1 MRYFLFGTVL
11 FSTLLISGC
20 GSSDEESDVSTT
32 TDTTT
37 NTTTTPP
44 ATSATDTN
52 QNKVAAPT
60 ANTVAPTV
68 NTVTAPVMNNQPVAT
83 SSVGLNPEHGKPGHR
98 CDIAV
103 GAPLDSKPTQP
114 AASPSI
120 SLPANGQKSAPVVSS
135 PTITPTVTPA
145 TTAPVTGAGL
155 NPEHGKPGH
164 RCDIAVGAPLNSAP
178 ATKTTQPAATTITP
192 SISPAPAVQPVA
204 TPVTPAVSA
213 DAGGLNP
220 EHGKPGH
227 RCDIAVGAPLN
238 SKPKQ

>member
-1 MRYFLFGTVL
+1 MRNFLFGTVF
-11 FSTLLISGC
+11 FSTLLIAGC
-20 GSSDEESDVSTT
+20 GSSDEESDE
-32 TDTTT
+32 TT
-37 NTTTTPP
+37 NTTTTTAPP
-44 ATSATDTN
+44 SAVTADTN
-52 QNKVAAPT
+52 QNKIALPAT
-60 ANTVAPTV
+60 
-68 NTVTAPVMNNQPVAT
+68 NTVTAPVLNNQPPVAT
-83 SSVGLNPEHGKPGHR
+83 SSAGLNPEHGKPGHR

-114 AASPSI
+114 VANPSVSI
-120 SLPANGQKSAPVVSS
+120 PANGQKSAPVISA
-135 PTITPTVTPA
+135 PTITTPVVTPTVTP
-145 TTAPVTGAGL
+145 TTTPVTGAGL

-178 ATKTTQPAATTITP
+178 ATKTTQPAATITP

-204 TPVTPAVSA
+204 TPVTPSVNTDGTA
-213 DAGGLNP
+213 LNP

>member
-1 MRYFLFGTVL
+1 MRYFLFGTVF
-11 FSTLLISGC
+11 FSTLLIASC
-20 GSSDEESDVSTT
+20 GSSDEESDE
-32 TDTTT
+32 TT
-37 NTTTTPP
+37 NTTTRTAPP
-44 ATSATDTN
+44 SAVTADTN
-52 QNKVAAPT
+52 QNKIALPAT
-60 ANTVAPTV
+60 
-68 NTVTAPVMNNQPVAT
+68 NTVTAPVLNNQPVVT
-83 SSVGLNPEHGKPGHR
+83 SSAGLNPEHGKPGHR

-114 AASPSI
+114 VANPSVSI
-120 SLPANGQKSAPVVSS
+120 PANGQKSAPVISA
-135 PTITPTVTPA
+135 PTITTPVVTPTVTP
-145 TTAPVTGAGL
+145 TTTPVTGAGL

-178 ATKTTQPAATTITP
+178 ATKTTQPAATITP

-204 TPVTPAVSA
+204 TPVTPAA
-213 DAGGLNP
+213 NTDGTALNP

>member
-1 MRYFLFGTVL
+1 MRYFLFGTIL
-11 FSTLLISGC
+11 LSALLISGC

-37 NTTTTPP
+37 NTTTPLP

-52 QNKVAAPT
+52 QNKIAVPAA
-60 ANTVAPTV
+60 
-68 NTVTAPVMNNQPVAT
+68 NTVTAPALNNQPVAT
-83 SSVGLNPEHGKPGHR
+83 NSVGLNPEHGKPGHR

-120 SLPANGQKSAPVVSS
+120 SLPANSQKSAPVISS

-178 ATKTTQPAATTITP
+178 AAKTTQPAQTITP
-192 SISPAPAVQPVA
+192 SISPAPAVQPSA
-204 TPVTPAVSA
+204 TPVTPVVSA
-213 DAGGLNP
+213 DAGALNP

>member
-11 FSTLLISGC
+11 FSTLLTAGC
-20 GSSDEESDVSTT
+20 GSSDEESDE
-32 TDTTT
+32 
-37 NTTTTPP
+37 TTTTTTTIAPQS
-44 ATSATDTN
+44 TISADTN
-52 QNKVAAPT
+52 QNKIAVPAT
-60 ANTVAPTV
+60 
-68 NTVTAPVMNNQPVAT
+68 NTVTAPALNNQPVAA
-83 SSVGLNPEHGKPGHR
+83 SSAGLNPEHGKPGHR

-114 AASPSI
+114 AANPSI
-120 SLPANGQKSAPVVSS
+120 ALPANGQKSAPVIST
-135 PTITPTVTPA
+135 PTITPTVTPSVTPTA
-145 TTAPVTGAGL
+145 TSPVTGAGL

-178 ATKTTQPAATTITP
+178 AAKTTQPAATITP
-192 SISPAPAVQPVA
+192 SISPATVQPA
-204 TPVTPAVSA
+204 VTPAAPAVNA
-213 DAGGLNP
+213 DGVALNP